1 MKVRRSRSGF
11 TLVELLVVIAII
23 VLLMALLLPAIQKV
37 REAAN
42 RMICANNLKQ
52 LSIAAHN
59 YHNDF
64 GQLPPG
70 TLGGRAGTGGTPGMR
85 GQDQWSQSIARGAR
99 VGCLYLLLPY
109 IEADNIKKN
118 IHIISDDVLRGGANN
133 PFSESWWLG
142 NYPNGAGFWATV
154 NQGAVQSKIKLLQCP
169 SDNLEGQTPTVG
181 VIRGQVWFYDGSTPN
196 WYIAEPWAGFSPVFA
211 GDPNF
216 PFWSNAGRSNYF
228 PVGGGSGGDGTG
240 GFAGWDPC
248 SKYEG
253 VFQNRSKLTLGQL
266 SVMDGTSNT
275 LFFGETLGGARKP
288 TCDYVIPWI
297 ANCFI
302 AVGAGL
308 GKGQDWAED
317 FDPSGNGWDPNGLG
331 ATGAEWWRFSS
342 YHPAGVNF
350 SYGDGHV
357 QVLRTDGTK
366 PITIVANQNLTN
378 GYMLLM
384 QMAGK
389 NDGFNFDT
397 SIITE

>member
-1 MKVRRSRSGF
+1 MKVRRARSGF

-52 LSIAAHN
+52 LAIACHN

-70 TLGGRAGTGGTPGMR
+70 TLGGRAGPGGTPGMNQN
-85 GQDQWSQSIARGAR
+85 GQWSLCIARGAR
-99 VGCLYLLLPY
+99 IGCLYLLLPY

-118 IHIISDDVLRGGANN
+118 IHIISDDPLKGGANN
-133 PFSESWWLG
+133 PFNERWWDG
-142 NYPNGAGFWATV
+142 NYPNGAGVWATV
-154 NQGAVQSKIKLLQCP
+154 NQSTAQAKIKLLQCP
-169 SDNLEGQTPTVG
+169 SDNLESQTPTVG
-181 VIRGQVWFYDGSTPN
+181 VITGQVWFYDGSTPN
-196 WYIAEPWAGFSPVFA
+196 WYIAEPWAGFSPSFNTT
-211 GDPNF
+211 G
-216 PFWSNAGRSNYF
+216 FWGQCGRSNYF
-228 PVGGGSGGDGTG
+228 PVGGGAGPDGSG
-240 GFAGWDPC
+240 GFAGSFDPC
-248 SKYEG
+248 ARYEG
-253 VFQNRSKLTLGQL
+253 VFSNRSNLTLGQL
-266 SVMDGTSNT
+266 AVMDGTSNT

-297 ANCFI
+297 ANCFM

-308 GKGQDWAED
+308 GRGQDWAED
-317 FDPSGNGWDPNGLG
+317 YDPSGNGWDSNGLG
-331 ATGAEWWRFSS
+331 ATGAEWWRFCS

-350 SYGDGHV
+350 SFGDGHV
-357 QVLRTDGTK
+357 QCLRTDGTK

-378 GYMLLM
+378 GYMLLL

-389 NDGFNFDT
+389 NDGLNYDT
-397 SIITE
+397 SILTE